1 MKCLDLALLL
11 VVLLMPEVP
20 VSAQEITD
28 QPSLKVPT
36 IVFATAAAGDWAST
50 YHGVSHLEFAEGNPL
65 INRWQNHPALMV
77 TAGTA
82 LDVGSLVL
90 WNRYVGRH
98 HPKLAAVGL
107 YVAAGFRT
115 YLCLKGIKLIE
126 AVDVTAPS
134 WSRR

>member
-1 MKCLDLALLL
+1 MKCLDLAWLL
-11 VVLLMPEVP
+11 VVVLLPEVP
-20 VSAQEITD
+20 VSAQEITNP
-28 QPSLKVPT
+28 PSLKVPT
-36 IVFATAAAGDWAST
+36 IVFATAAAGDWFST
-50 YHGVSHLEFAEGNPL
+50 YHGVTHLEFLEGDPL

-82 LDVGSLVL
+82 LDVGSVIL

-115 YLCLKGIKLIE
+115 YLCLKGSRLIE
-126 AVDVTAPS
+126 AVDVANPT
-134 WSRR
+134 WNRR